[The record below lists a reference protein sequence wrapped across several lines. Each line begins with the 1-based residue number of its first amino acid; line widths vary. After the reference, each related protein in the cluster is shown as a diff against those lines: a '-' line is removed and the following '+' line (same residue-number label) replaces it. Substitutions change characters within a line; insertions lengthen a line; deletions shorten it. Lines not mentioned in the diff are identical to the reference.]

1 MRSEKPLRM
10 TKTTL
15 QTRTKESS
23 DRLAA
28 MARAREGPVGC
39 SRCD

>member
-15 QTRTKESS
+15 QTRTKARS
-23 DRLAA
+23 DVKNILKL
-28 MARAREGPVGC
+28 V
-39 SRCD
+39 